1 MDENLK
7 SLYVARLTSGQQRF
21 RHDGNTYLLKNP
33 TPEQLLI
40 VEEYM
45 YEYKQDME
53 SDEVLSR
60 QKLLMIM
67 KKNGLWSDEEE
78 KEIGVIKKQIDDLK
92 ISLFESRYKSVQQ
105 KIIKNNINTYNQKL
119 DELNSKRYAL
129 DNLSIEGNIFA
140 TRMRLLFGMCIY
152 NRGGQTYWNDQEDFS
167 EWDLYDPTID
177 SLFANYVKSKISPKE
192 VRFIARTDPW
202 TTYWSMK
209 SHTGGSLFSSPVM
222 CLSDEQ
228 RSLIS
233 WSNTYDFI
241 NNLQG
246 ADKLSDFIIEDD
258 DMLDGWILIYNKANK
273 RESYGTD
280 NFGKGDE
287 VFIMVDTIEDAKRI
301 HEMNDPITRLEIQKE
316 MAMIDERG
324 TLSEMERP
332 SYQKKHNAAYAEACR
347 IKGVM

>member
-105 KIIKNNINTYNQKL
+105 KIIKNNIN
-119 DELNSKRYAL
+119 
-129 DNLSIEGNIFA
+129 
-140 TRMRLLFGMCIY
+140 
-152 NRGGQTYWNDQEDFS
+152 
-167 EWDLYDPTID
+167 
-177 SLFANYVKSKISPKE
+177 
-192 VRFIARTDPW
+192 
-202 TTYWSMK
+202 
-209 SHTGGSLFSSPVM
+209 
-222 CLSDEQ
+222 
-228 RSLIS
+228 
-233 WSNTYDFI
+233 
-241 NNLQG
+241 
-246 ADKLSDFIIEDD
+246 IIVD
-258 DMLDGWILIYNKANK
+258 IQ
-273 RESYGTD
+273 
-280 NFGKGDE
+280 NFK
-287 VFIMVDTIEDAKRI
+287 
-301 HEMNDPITRLEIQKE
+301 
-316 MAMIDERG
+316 
-324 TLSEMERP
+324 
-332 SYQKKHNAAYAEACR
+332 
-347 IKGVM
+347 